1 MVIDLSNVTPFNK
14 LLLNSYFKNLVVE
27 LYVLYVLN
35 MNACQFLWQ
44 SDIIYHVIH
53 KFIFYELFETTKT
66 WI

>member
-1 MVIDLSNVTPFNK
+1 MVIDLSNVTPFNN

-35 MNACQFLWQ
+35 MNACQFSCQ

-53 KFIFYELFETTKT
+53 KLIFYELFETTKT